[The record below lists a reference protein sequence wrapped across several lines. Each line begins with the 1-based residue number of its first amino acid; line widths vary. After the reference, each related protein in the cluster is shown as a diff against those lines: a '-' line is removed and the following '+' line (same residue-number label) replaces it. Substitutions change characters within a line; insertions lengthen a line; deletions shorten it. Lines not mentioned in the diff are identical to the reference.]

1 MNTPLL
7 EELALDAWN
16 PVLTAAVQAAAIDTL
31 EAGRILYLPR
41 LRFTLMPHDQRFLSA
56 EWSDG
61 DSKNISLRGGE
72 RALRGARGGEDD
84 LALLRAMMER
94 FSSQCRTL
102 IGALL
107 PHYAP
112 HLTPG
117 STSYRPCEVA
127 GRKSSFRKDD
137 ARLHTDAFPSNPT
150 GGARVL
156 RVFTNIN
163 PDGKPRAWRVGEPFA
178 DMAARFLP
186 RARRAWPGE
195 ARLLRAL
202 RVTKRSRSEYDHLML
217 QLHDKVKA
225 DADYQRRAPQEQ
237 IDFPVG
243 TTWIMFSDQVL
254 HAAMSGQFAMEETLM
269 LPVNR
274 MRAPESSP
282 LRVLERMT
290 GHLLAYGA

>member
-1 MNTPLL
+1 MSTSLL

-16 PVLTAAVQAAAIDTL
+16 PVLTAAAQAAAIDTL

-41 LRFTLMPHDQRFLSA
+41 LGFALMPHEHRFLSA

-61 DSKNISLRGGE
+61 DSKNINLRGGA
-72 RALRGARGGEDD
+72 RALRGARGGKDD
-84 LALLRAMMER
+84 LALLQAMMER
-94 FSSQCRTL
+94 FSSHCRTL

-112 HLTPG
+112 HLTLG

-195 ARLLRAL
+195 ARVLRAL

-217 QLHDKVKA
+217 QLHDRVKA
-225 DADYQRRAPQEQ
+225 DVDYQRRAPQEQ
-237 IDFPVG
+237 IDFPVA

-290 GHLLAYGA
+290 GHLLT

>member
-1 MNTPLL
+1 MSASLL
-7 EELALDAWN
+7 EELKLDAWN
-16 PVLTAAVQAAAIDTL
+16 PVLTAASQAAAIDAL
-31 EAGRILYLPR
+31 EAGRILYMPR
-41 LRFTLMPHDQRFLSA
+41 LGFALMPHEHRFFSP

-61 DSKNISLRGGE
+61 DSKNINLRGGE
-72 RALRGARGGEDD
+72 RRLRGARGGADD
-84 LALLRAMMER
+84 LALMQAMMER
-94 FSSQCRTL
+94 FSGHCRTL

-112 HLTPG
+112 HLTLA
-117 STSYRPCEVA
+117 STSFRPCEVA
-127 GRKSSFRKDD
+127 GRKSSYRKDD

-150 GGARVL
+150 CGARVL

-163 PDGKPRAWRVGEPFA
+163 PDGKPRAWRVGEPFV

-202 RVTKRSRSEYDHLML
+202 RVTKRSRSGYDHLML
-217 QLHDKVKA
+217 QLHDRVKA
-225 DADYQRRAPQEQ
+225 DVDYQRRAPQEQ
-237 IDFPVG
+237 IDFPVA

-254 HAAMSGQFAMEETLM
+254 HAAMSGQFVMEETLM
-269 LPVNR
+269 LPVSG

-290 GHLLAYGA
+290 GHPLA

>member
-1 MNTPLL
+1 MSTSPL

-16 PVLTAAVQAAAIDTL
+16 PVLTAAAQAAAIGAL

-41 LRFTLMPHDQRFLSA
+41 LRFALMPHEHRFLSA

-61 DSKNISLRGGE
+61 DSKNINLRGGG
-72 RALRGARGGEDD
+72 RGLRGARGGKDD
-84 LALLRAMMER
+84 LALLQAMMER
-94 FSSQCRTL
+94 FSSHCRTL

-112 HLTPG
+112 HLTLG

-217 QLHDKVKA
+217 QLHDGVKA
-225 DADYQRRAPQEQ
+225 DVDYQRRAPQEQ
-237 IDFPVG
+237 IDFPIG

-269 LPVNR
+269 LPVNG

-290 GHLLAYGA
+290 GHRLT

>member
-1 MNTPLL
+1 
-7 EELALDAWN
+7 
-16 PVLTAAVQAAAIDTL
+16 
-31 EAGRILYLPR
+31 
-41 LRFTLMPHDQRFLSA
+41 MPDEQRFLSA

-61 DSKNISLRGGE
+61 DSKNINLRGGE
-72 RALRGARGGEDD
+72 RGLRGARGGKDD
-84 LALLRAMMER
+84 LALLQAMIER
-94 FSSQCRTL
+94 FSSHCRTL

-112 HLTPG
+112 HLTLG

-202 RVTKRSRSEYDHLML
+202 RATKRSRSEYDHLML
-217 QLHDKVKA
+217 QLHDRVKA
-225 DADYQRRAPQEQ
+225 DVDYQRRAPQEQ
-237 IDFPVG
+237 IDFPVA

-290 GHLLAYGA
+290 GHPLA

>member
-16 PVLTAAVQAAAIDTL
+16 PVLTAAAQAAAIDTL
-31 EAGRILYLPR
+31 EAGRILYLPP
-41 LRFTLMPHDQRFLSA
+41 LRFALMPHEHRFLSA

-61 DSKNISLRGGE
+61 DSKNINLRGGA
-72 RALRGARGGEDD
+72 RALRGARGGKDD
-84 LALLRAMMER
+84 LALLQAMMER
-94 FSSQCRTL
+94 FSSHCRTL

-112 HLTPG
+112 HLTLG

-163 PDGKPRAWRVGEPFA
+163 PDGKPRAWR
-178 DMAARFLP
+178 
-186 RARRAWPGE
+186 AWPGE

-217 QLHDKVKA
+217 QLHDRIKA
-225 DADYQRRAPQEQ
+225 DAGYQQQAPQER

-243 TTWIMFSDQVL
+243 STWIVFSD
-254 HAAMSGQFAMEETLM
+254 
-269 LPVNR
+269 
-274 MRAPESSP
+274 
-282 LRVLERMT
+282 
-290 GHLLAYGA
+290 